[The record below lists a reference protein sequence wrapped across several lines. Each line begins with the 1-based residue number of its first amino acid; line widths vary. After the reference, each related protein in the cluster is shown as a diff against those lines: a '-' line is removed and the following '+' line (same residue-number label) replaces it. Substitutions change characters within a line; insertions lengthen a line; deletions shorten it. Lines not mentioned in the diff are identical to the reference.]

1 MIGIL
6 LVLGAIVA
14 AFLNAIDPTILL
26 CVVGIAVGLFLGI
39 VQEEP

>member
-1 MIGIL
+1 MIVIL
-6 LVLGAIVA
+6 LIVAAIAA